1 MRDKLSLDSQSFFH
15 ELERYFLKC
24 SSEFLRTAVSDNSK
38 WKRAN
43 FENRVRIKTRNKEDL
58 VVLALL
64 SWYIPEEFGI
74 LLRLELEE
82 IVSTNFDLEEVE
94 LLLRSLGEAKC
105 FLLESS
111 LWHSRDFFGN
121 VTNKERQRRLISLF
135 EPILTS
141 KRKPKRVQRH
151 RGYRD
156 KGCLKLPH
164 EHHDF
169 SDTGSEQYLLEQKR
183 LTYQDTI
190 NFLRGWVT

>member
-1 MRDKLSLDSQSFFH
+1 MRDKLSLDSQSFFQQ
-15 ELERYFLKC
+15 LEHCFQKC

-38 WKRAN
+38 WQRAD
-43 FENRVRIKTRNKEDL
+43 FENRLRIKTKNKNDL
-58 VVLALL
+58 IVLALF

-74 LLRLELEE
+74 LLRFELEE
-82 IVSTNFDLEEVE
+82 LVSDNEDLEEVNFF
-94 LLLRSLGEAKC
+94 LNSLGETKC
-105 FLLESS
+105 FLLETN

-121 VTNKERQRRLISLF
+121 VLDKRRLRRLCQLF
-135 EPILTS
+135 VPVCTS
-141 KRKPKRVQRH
+141 KSKPKRVQRH

-156 KGCLKLPH
+156 KGSLKLPH

-169 SDTGSEQYLLEQKR
+169 SDGSAEMYLLEQRR